1 MPGGEL
7 LEVSLL
13 SKSKKVQDPFGFAQG
28 RLFDSAGPS
37 LREVP
42 APLKMTTWIGWLMS
56 GNWELPSPPAICLY
70 VIPCMD
76 GLTGL
81 P

>member
-1 MPGGEL
+1 MRPCPRNG
-7 LEVSLL
+7 LEGS
-13 SKSKKVQDPFGFAQG
+13 
-28 RLFDSAGPS
+28 FDCAGTS

-42 APLKMTTWIGWLMS
+42 GPLKMTTWIGWLRIE
-56 GNWELPSPPAICLY
+56 NCPALEESAASKIGLY